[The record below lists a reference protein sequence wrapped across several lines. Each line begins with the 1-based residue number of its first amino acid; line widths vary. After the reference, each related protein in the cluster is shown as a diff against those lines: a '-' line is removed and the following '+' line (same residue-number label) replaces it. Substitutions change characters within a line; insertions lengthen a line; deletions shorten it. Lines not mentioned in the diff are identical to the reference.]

1 MTQSMLLGVLF
12 NEIGLASVVRPRDG
26 VCDSDHM
33 LWSPY
38 GGQTTG
44 AFPSDLGLEGLMH
57 RSHTRQRDSSG
68 ALQSVSLYGVW
79 KLNGLCDVLYIYLH
93 NVYYFNFRAVACL
106 NILRWG
112 LKCLSLIVDHQVFWI
127 CIRICFDRLKSSSAQ
142 KLKWN
147 LSTTQLYWPVSNT
160 YLKHNLSV

>member
-57 RSHTRQRDSSG
+57 GSHTRQRDSSG
-68 ALQSVSLYGVW
+68 ALQSVCLYGVW
-79 KLNGLCDVLYIYLH
+79 KINGL

-106 NILRWG
+106 DILRWG
-112 LKCLSLIVDHQVFWI
+112 LKCLSLIVDHQFFGI
-127 CIRICFDRLKSSSAQ
+127 CIRIYFDCLKSSSAQ
-142 KLKWN
+142 KVKWN

-160 YLKHNLSV
+160 HLKYIICL